1 MKRKNRFALKE
12 WAIVLSAL
20 SQGRQILLLRKGGL
34 SDHKNQFSLEHKEFF
49 LFPTHLHQQRVE
61 IERKKLEK
69 VSSTGFLTLTTYA
82 TAKGNFWVTDPH
94 LLKKLDP
101 FHILPIEEARTRLQ
115 SGKIRGLQ
123 ILLLR
128 VYKLS
133 NPIQTPML
141 PQFLGCKSWVDLGKE
156 FPLPKCQPVLE
167 NSTFYH
173 QIKQI
178 KKICGQE

>member
-34 SDHKNQFSLEHKEFF
+34 SDHQNQFSLDHKEFF
-49 LFPTHLHQQRVE
+49 LFPTHLHQQRVR
-61 IERKKLEK
+61 IKRKKIEK

-82 TAKGNFWVTDPH
+82 SAKGTFWVTDPH

-101 FHILPIEEARTRLQ
+101 FHILPIEEAQTRFQ
-115 SGKIRGLQ
+115 SGKIKGVQ

-156 FPLPKCQPVLE
+156 FPLLKCQPVLE
-167 NSTFYH
+167 DSAFHN
-173 QIKQI
+173 QINQI
-178 KKICGQE
+178 KKLCCPE